1 MITIKNERE
10 IQTMKAAGRVVG
22 KLLAFLR
29 AQAQPGI
36 STKEL
41 DALGEQFILDQGA
54 IPAFKG
60 LYGCPATILTSVNEE
75 IVHGLPNNRKLKS
88 GDIVS
93 MDMGAIVDGF
103 YADAAITVPVGEVT
117 DPNVLRLLEI
127 TRESLYLGIDQAR
140 PGNRIGDIGHAVQAH
155 CEKAGF
161 SVVREYVGHGI
172 GRQLH
177 EAPQIPN
184 YGDPGTGPLIKA
196 NMTFAIEP
204 MINIGRPETKTMANK
219 WTVVSRDKSW
229 SAHFEH
235 TIWVTEAGPEILT
248 REEA

>member
-10 IQTMKAAGRVVG
+10 IQSMKAAGRMVG
-22 KLLAFLR
+22 KLLTYLR
-29 AQAQPGI
+29 SQVAPGI
-36 STKEL
+36 STREI
-41 DALGEQFILDQGA
+41 DALGEQFILDQGG

-75 IVHGLPNNRKLKS
+75 IVHGLPNNRKLKA

-93 MDMGAIVDGF
+93 MDMGALVEGF
-103 YADAAITVPVGEVT
+103 YADAAITVPVGTVT
-117 DPNVLRLLEI
+117 DPVVLKLLEV

-140 PGNRIGDIGHAVQAH
+140 PGKRIGDIGHAVQTH
-155 CEKAGF
+155 CEKHGF

-172 GRQLH
+172 GRALH

-184 YGDPGTGPLIKA
+184 YGDPGTGPVIKA
-196 NMTFAIEP
+196 GMTFAIEP
-204 MINIGRPETKTMANK
+204 MINVGRPETKTLANK
-219 WTVVSRDKSW
+219 WTVISRDKSW

-248 REEA
+248 LEEA

>member
-29 AQAQPGI
+29 TQAQPGI

-117 DPNVLRLLEI
+117 DPMVLKLLEV

-140 PGNRIGDIGHAVQAH
+140 PGNRIGDIGHAVQTH

>member
-10 IQTMKAAGRVVG
+10 IESMKAAGRVVG

-29 AQAQPGI
+29 KQAQPGI
-36 STKEL
+36 STKEI

-60 LYGCPATILTSVNEE
+60 LYGCPATILTSVNDE

-88 GDIVS
+88 GDIIS
-93 MDMGAIVDGF
+93 MDMGALVDGF
-103 YADAAITVPVGEVT
+103 YADAAITVAVGEVT
-117 DPNVLRLLEI
+117 DPIVLKLLDVTEK
-127 TRESLYLGIDQAR
+127 SLYLGSDQAR
-140 PGNRIGDIGHAVQAH
+140 PGKRIGDIGHAVQTH

-172 GRQLH
+172 GRALH
-177 EAPQIPN
+177 ESPQIPN
-184 YGDPGTGPLIKA
+184 YGDPGTGPLIKP

-219 WTVVSRDKSW
+219 WTVVTRDKTW

-235 TIWVTEAGPEILT
+235 TIWVTEEGPVILT
-248 REEA
+248 REDA